1 MYTPSETLQTALDA
15 GNPQR
20 VLIEFTD
27 DSTTPPTVKTFSN
40 EDIVIA
46 DGLRTNRPF
55 NGDEELT
62 IGLCPSAEIRFS
74 LLNDQRQLSDFR
86 FGECSVW
93 IGARIDDGEP
103 EQGAKTAVFTE
114 DGEDVLYEFAPVG
127 IFNVERPNIV
137 QRDIIRITANDRM
150 GLFDVE
156 MPSKEDLNL
165 NPTSSNPVTILQL
178 LQAMCSHVGVTLAN
192 SSPEWF
198 LNYDLSFT
206 SWPSKYF
213 NSRTMREVLKWI
225 AEAAGSI
232 ARFNRYG
239 ELELAWFKNVT
250 AMYNE
255 ADYSEFTQT
264 WYEVAAID
272 GLKVR
277 NQEETS
283 ESTVGTDPTNPYV
296 IAGNPFL
303 R

>member
-1 MYTPSETLQTALDA
+1 MYTPSETLQAALDA

-20 VLIEFTD
+20 VLLEFTD
-27 DSTTPPTVKTFSN
+27 NTTDPPTVETFSN
-40 EDIVIA
+40 EDIDISE
-46 DGLRTNRPF
+46 GLGMTVPF

-62 IGLCPSAEIRFS
+62 IGLCPSAEVRFS

-103 EQGAKTAVFTE
+103 EQDAKTAVFTE

-178 LQAMCSHVGVTLAN
+178 LQAMCSHVGATLAN
-192 SSPEWF
+192 SSPDWF

-255 ADYSEFTQT
+255 ANYSEFTQT